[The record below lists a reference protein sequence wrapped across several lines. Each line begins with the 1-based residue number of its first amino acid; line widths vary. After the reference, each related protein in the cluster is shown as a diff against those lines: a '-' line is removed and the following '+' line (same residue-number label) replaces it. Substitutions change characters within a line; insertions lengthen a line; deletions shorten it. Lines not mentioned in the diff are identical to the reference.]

1 MDIINEFPDD
11 NDDISLEQRI
21 SLCELLDR
29 VLNKGA
35 VLTGEICISVA
46 GVELLYIGLSV
57 LVSSVETLIEAMD
70 EEIISEST

>member
-1 MDIINEFPDD
+1 MEEIARSFEDD
-11 NDDISLEQRI
+11 RRV

-35 VLTGEICISVA
+35 VLVGELCISVA
-46 GVELLYIGLSV
+46 GVELLYVAVNV

-70 EEIISEST
+70 IGVPEKSEGTD